1 MAQLVEQRSRKAQVT
16 GSNPVVGSTN
26 VRGPGSN
33 VRPAFFFPKSLP
45 NKKRGTGS
53 HAFLSHKAG
62 VALSRSLAAGTF
74 PRSLA
79 LGDPPLFRS
88 QLVAHEGVRGFLGR
102 IVERGQL
109 NQQLPGSLGVALKRT
124 S

>member
-62 VALSRSLAAGTF
+62 VALSRSLAAGPL
-74 PRSLA
+74 PRSIA
-79 LGDPPLFRS
+79 FRRLLLCS